1 MKIVNVFLGKT
12 LGGIEQ
18 AFLDYTQALGIKGH
32 EIVDFVHKDGLLKD
46 KIPPHVAKRELP
58 FRKRS
63 PFSFYALYRAVRAEN
78 PDLILVHYKNS
89 LGMFRLIGKMLHIPV
104 VGVAHNPK
112 TKHIIKSDF
121 IFSVTE
127 YQRQVFLKAGY
138 PADRIFVVPNMIAA
152 DEPFVP
158 FKGFQTP
165 PVIGVIGR
173 FDPMKGFDTFVEALA
188 LLKKRGV
195 AFKAKM
201 AGSANKTYEDF
212 HKKVLALISS
222 NGLENDV
229 ETIGW
234 IEDKK
239 AFYESLDVFV
249 MSSNFEPFGIVVLEA
264 LKYSRPVV
272 SSTAEGPSEI
282 FKGTDAALM
291 FEKGK
296 AESLAN
302 ALERMISVSETAQ
315 NCARNGYVLLKG
327 RFDLET
333 SGADALEA
341 AIRGA
346 ASKLRRSR

>member
-1 MKIVNVFLGKT
+1 MKVANVFLGKT

-18 AFLDYTQALGIKGH
+18 AFLDYTRALRLKGCDV
-32 EIVDFVHKDGLLKD
+32 VDFVHKDGLLKD
-46 KIPPHVAKRELP
+46 KIPLEVRKRELP

-63 PFSFYALYRAVRAEN
+63 PVTFYYLFQAVKSEK
-78 PDLILVHYKNS
+78 PDLILVHYKKS
-89 LGMFRLIGKMLHIPV
+89 LGMFRLIGKMLGIPV

-121 IFSVTE
+121 VFSVTE

-138 PADRIFVVPNMIAA
+138 PADRIFVVPNMIEA

-158 FKGFQTP
+158 FKGFREP

-188 LLKKRGV
+188 VLKRRGV

-201 AGSANKTYEDF
+201 AGSVNKTYEAF
-212 HKKVLALISS
+212 HKKVLALISE

-229 ETIGW
+229 ETVGW

-282 FKGTDAALM
+282 FEGTDAALM
-291 FEKGK
+291 FEKGN
-296 AESLAN
+296 AEALAN
-302 ALERMISVSETAQ
+302 ALERMLSSCETAAS
-315 NCARNGYVLLKG
+315 CAREGYALLKR
-327 RFDLET
+327 RFDLST
-333 SGADALEA
+333 SGASALEE
-341 AIRGA
+341 AIRGVMSA
-346 ASKLRRSR
+346 DRRSR